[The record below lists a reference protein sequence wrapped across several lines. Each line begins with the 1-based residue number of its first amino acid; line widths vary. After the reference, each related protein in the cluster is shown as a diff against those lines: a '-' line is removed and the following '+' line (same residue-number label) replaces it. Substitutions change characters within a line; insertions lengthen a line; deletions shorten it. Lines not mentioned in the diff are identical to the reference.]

1 MTHLTPRERRE
12 EREFFLFISPWLF
25 GFLVFTAGPMLASA
39 VLSFAEWDIISPPKW
54 VGLANYRQ
62 LVQDPL
68 FLKTLRVTTT
78 YTLIAVPLH
87 LILSMAVAILLNQKV
102 KGLGIFRTVFYLPTV
117 LPGVASL
124 MLWMWIFFP
133 DGLLNAITALFGAS
147 PRAWLADEKLALP
160 SLIAMGTWGY
170 GATMLIFLAGLQEIP
185 QHLYEAAEI
194 DGCGRWSKFIHITLP
209 MLSPV
214 IFFNFVTSMIGTFQ
228 VFEAG
233 YIATQGGPNNATLFY
248 LLYLFRNAFEY
259 FQMGYACALAWVLFW
274 LIMVLTLLVVRSSAA
289 WVYYEGKKQ

>member
-1 MTHLTPRERRE
+1 MTYTPRERRE
-12 EREFFLFISPWLF
+12 AREFYLFISPWLI
-25 GFLVFTAGPMLASA
+25 GFVVFTAGPMLASA
-39 VLSFAEWDIISPPKW
+39 LLSFAEWDVITPPKW
-54 VGLANYRQ
+54 VGLDNYRA
-62 LVQDPL
+62 LVRDPL
-68 FLKTLRVTTT
+68 FWKSLGVTAT

-87 LILSMAVAILLNQKV
+87 LTVSLGVAILLNQKV
-102 KGLGIFRTVFYLPTV
+102 RGLGVFRTIFYLPTV

-133 DGLLNAITALFGAS
+133 DGLLNAFTGLFGLA
-147 PRAWLADEKLALP
+147 PKAWLADERLALP
-160 SLIAMGTWGY
+160 SLIAMSMWGY
-170 GATMLIFLAGLQEIP
+170 GSTMLIFLAGLQEIP

-194 DGCGRWSKFIHITLP
+194 DGCGRWSKFVHITLP

-214 IFFNFVTSMIGTFQ
+214 IFFNAVTSMIGTFQ

-259 FQMGYACALAWVLFW
+259 FRMGYACALAWVLFW
-274 LIMVLTLLVVRSSAA
+274 VIMALTLLVVKSSAA
-289 WVYYEGKKQ
+289 WVYYEGRR

>member
-1 MTHLTPRERRE
+1 MPYTPRERRE
-12 EREFFLFISPWLF
+12 AREFYLFISPWLL
-25 GFLVFTAGPMLASA
+25 GFLIFTAGPMLASA
-39 VLSFAEWDIISPPKW
+39 LLSFAEWDIITAPKW
-54 VGLANYRQ
+54 VGLDNFRALWR
-62 LVQDPL
+62 DPL
-68 FLKTLRVTTT
+68 FWKSLKVTAI
-78 YTLIAVPLH
+78 YTLVSVPLH
-87 LILSMAVAILLNQKV
+87 LAASLGVAVLLNQKV
-102 KGLGIFRTVFYLPTV
+102 RGLGVFRTIFYLPTV

-133 DGLLNAITALFGAS
+133 DGLLNVITGLFGMA
-147 PRAWLADEKLALP
+147 PRAWLADEHLALP
-160 SLIAMGTWGY
+160 SLIAMSMWGY
-170 GATMLIFLAGLQEIP
+170 GAQMLIFLAGLQEIP

-214 IFFNFVTSMIGTFQ
+214 VFFNGVTAMIGTFQ

-274 LIMVLTLLVVRSSAA
+274 VIMGLTLLVVRSSAA
-289 WVYYEGKKQ
+289 WVYYEGKR

>member
-1 MTHLTPRERRE
+1 
-12 EREFFLFISPWLF
+12 
-25 GFLVFTAGPMLASA
+25 
-39 VLSFAEWDIISPPKW
+39 
-54 VGLANYRQ
+54 
-62 LVQDPL
+62 
-68 FLKTLRVTTT
+68 
-78 YTLIAVPLH
+78 
-87 LILSMAVAILLNQKV
+87 VAILLNQRV
-102 KGLGIFRTVFYLPTV
+102 RGLGIFRTIFYLPTV

-133 DGLLNAITALFGAS
+133 DGLLNVITGLFGVA
-147 PRAWLADEKLALP
+147 PKAWLSDERLALP
-160 SLIAMGTWGY
+160 SLIAMGMWGY

-194 DGCGRWSKFIHITLP
+194 DGCGRWAKFIHITLP

-214 IFFNFVTSMIGTFQ
+214 IFFNAVTSMIGTFQ

-274 LIMVLTLLVVRSSAA
+274 VIMGLTLLVVKSSAA
-289 WVYYEGKKQ
+289 WVYYEGKR